1 MHNFINGKNIKYDLN
16 IKVNRS
22 IYMEF
27 YKKYSAIFFAL
38 LAIFLTISFLGLENL
53 NFQNTKWLYTI
64 ADVSN
69 SQNGWIF
76 FKNDIWHFPL
86 GKNPNYGLDIA
97 TSIVFSDSIPLF
109 AFLFKIFKSFLPE
122 NFQYFSLWIF
132 LCFFL
137 QSYLAFLIIYKKTN
151 NLFYSFLSSLLFIL
165 SPIFLYRL
173 GSNLSLA
180 GQWLILLGYYIYF
193 FANKNKSNYFWT
205 ILLILSTLVHLYFT
219 AMLFVIYGFF
229 ILQTFLSTK
238 KINKI
243 IVNYSFTII
252 SVLIFMYIFGY
263 FETEFMGSVSR
274 GYGVFGLDI
283 LGIFDP
289 QHSTDDLN
297 WSFFLKNIEGTT
309 GEGFNY
315 LGLGIIILLFFII
328 LIFFVKVIKNKKIFN
343 LFLKKNIFFLFI
355 VILLTSWAIT
365 TKIHFG
371 GKEILNIP
379 IPNYILGTLSI
390 FGATGRFFWPVYYL
404 IIIFSLFYLY
414 ENLNKKTSFLFL
426 LTILLIQF
434 LDLSPGLKN
443 YFLYKKHIGEPKIL
457 TESLWK
463 EIPKNFEK
471 LRTTYLF
478 NNYGPIFL
486 SLDYFI
492 GTHGIQKTDIVLSA
506 SLPRSKAA
514 LARYGLAK
522 KIYYE
527 KKLPADTAY
536 IVDNLG
542 HLKQIKYY
550 LKNTDTGFFLR
561 DDFWLALPGKKH
573 KMSINDLKELEK
585 ITFNNFEINKNY
597 ELNFSE
603 KNKYLGFGWSHN
615 FSNTGVWSEGNLSF
629 LLFSLDNLNKN
640 DLKLTLNIETFKGN
654 NNKNFNLEI
663 YFNDKLKNSINLNK
677 NRNIK
682 NIYIDLDYNEI
693 DKENI
698 IIFKFNN
705 LKSPLDTFSSPDARK
720 LGILLKSLK
729 ITKK

>member
-122 NFQYFSLWIF
+122 NFQYFSFWIF

-165 SPIFLYRL
+165 SRIFLYRL

-343 LFLKKNIFFLFI
+343 LFLKKNIFFLFL
-355 VILLTSWAIT
+355 VILFTSWGIT
-365 TKIHFG
+365 TIFQFG
-371 GKEILNIP
+371 GLE
-379 IPNYILGTLSI
+379 
-390 FGATGRFFWPVYYL
+390 FL
-404 IIIFSLFYLY
+404 I
-414 ENLNKKTSFLFL
+414 
-426 LTILLIQF
+426 
-434 LDLSPGLKN
+434 
-443 YFLYKKHIGEPKIL
+443 
-457 TESLWK
+457 
-463 EIPKNFEK
+463 
-471 LRTTYLF
+471 
-478 NNYGPIFL
+478 
-486 SLDYFI
+486 
-492 GTHGIQKTDIVLSA
+492 
-506 SLPRSKAA
+506 
-514 LARYGLAK
+514 
-522 KIYYE
+522 
-527 KKLPADTAY
+527 
-536 IVDNLG
+536 
-542 HLKQIKYY
+542 
-550 LKNTDTGFFLR
+550 
-561 DDFWLALPGKKH
+561 
-573 KMSINDLKELEK
+573 
-585 ITFNNFEINKNY
+585 
-597 ELNFSE
+597 
-603 KNKYLGFGWSHN
+603 
-615 FSNTGVWSEGNLSF
+615 
-629 LLFSLDNLNKN
+629 
-640 DLKLTLNIETFKGN
+640 
-654 NNKNFNLEI
+654 
-663 YFNDKLKNSINLNK
+663 
-677 NRNIK
+677 
-682 NIYIDLDYNEI
+682 
-693 DKENI
+693 
-698 IIFKFNN
+698 
-705 LKSPLDTFSSPDARK
+705 
-720 LGILLKSLK
+720 
-729 ITKK
+729 